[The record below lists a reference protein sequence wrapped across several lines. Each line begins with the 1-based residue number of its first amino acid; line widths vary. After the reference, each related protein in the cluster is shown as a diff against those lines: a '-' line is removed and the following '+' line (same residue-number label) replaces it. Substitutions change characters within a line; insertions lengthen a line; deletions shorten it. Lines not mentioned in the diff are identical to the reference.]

1 MEARI
6 VGTLITKSEPLIR
19 LGFFFAVLIIMFLWE
34 IAAPRRPLTTSKM
47 TRWVSNLGMVVI
59 DSITVRLV
67 FPAALTGVAI
77 FAEQRGW
84 GLFNQFVLSDAW
96 KIIFSVLILDL
107 TIYLQHVMVHSAPLL
122 WRIHMVHHTD
132 MDLDVSTGVRFHPIE
147 IVLSLGIKMMVVV
160 LIGAPPA
167 SVLIFEIILNGTSMF
182 NHGNVRYPKRID
194 SFLRLLVVTP
204 EMHRVHHSA
213 IRWETNSNLGFNFP
227 WWDRLFGT
235 YRDQP
240 AKGHLEM
247 TIGLDQYKEPQK
259 LTLPWLIV
267 LPFIGKLGK
276 YPMTRSPGVE

>member
-1 MEARI
+1 ME
-6 VGTLITKSEPLIR
+6 TLLTKSEPLIR
-19 LGFFFAVLIIMFLWE
+19 FGFFFGILVIMFLWE
-34 IAAPRRPLTTSKM
+34 VFAPRRPLTISKI
-47 TRWVSNLGMVVI
+47 TRWISNLGMVTI
-59 DSITVRLV
+59 DSIIVRLV
-67 FPAALTGVAI
+67 FPAALTGIAI
-77 FAEQRGW
+77 IAQQRGW
-84 GLFNQFVLSDAW
+84 GLFNQFELSDLSR
-96 KIIFSVLILDL
+96 IIFSVLILDL
-107 TIYLQHVMVHSAPLL
+107 TIYLQHVMFHSVPVL
-122 WRIHMVHHTD
+122 WRLHMVHHSD
-132 MDLDVSTGVRFHPIE
+132 MNIDVTTGVRFHPIE
-147 IVLSLGIKMMVVV
+147 IILSMGIKMTAVI

-182 NHGNVRYPKRID
+182 NHGNVRYPQWID

-204 EMHRVHHSA
+204 EMHRVHHST

-247 TIGLDQYKEPQK
+247 TIGLDQYKEPRK
-259 LTLPWLIV
+259 LTLPWLII